1 MALMM
6 LRTAVLLFALLVSGP
21 VLAADAVFPTGSHI
35 GLVPPAGMTAAKTFP
50 GFEDRERK
58 AAIVV
63 SQVPGQAYDQFL
75 KAMNS
80 GAINLPG
87 VSNAKREVLLTESGA
102 AHLVVGDQE
111 AEGTK
116 FRKWLMITRRSITG
130 QGSDANFSFI
140 VTAQVPA
147 EASDVYP
154 EDAIRKA
161 LASATLRAAIP
172 PEEILDTMPFRV
184 TERANFEGV
193 RLMAP
198 GQAVMLTERAGP
210 TEIHKVEPLV
220 MVSVGVGAPT
230 QPSER
235 ASFAQ
240 NVLRSIQGFNNLK
253 LASQDQIR
261 VGGQPTD
268 EIRLE
273 GQAAADDTD
282 VVIVQWIRF
291 GVGGFIRIVGVSPKA
306 QWSENFTRFRQIR
319 DGINARE

>member
-1 MALMM
+1 M
-6 LRTAVLLFALLVSGP
+6 LRTALLLIALVVAGP
-21 VLAADAVFPTGSHI
+21 VRAAEPVFPSGSHI
-35 GLVPPAGMTAAKTFP
+35 GLVPPPGMTQSTAFP
-50 GFEDRERK
+50 GFEDRDRK
-58 AAIVV
+58 AAILM
-63 SQVPGQAYDQFL
+63 SQVPGQAYDEFL

-102 AHLVVGDQE
+102 AHLVSGDQE
-111 AEGTK
+111 AQGIK

-130 QGSDANFSFI
+130 QGNGNDVPFSFI

-147 EASDVYP
+147 EASDVYT
-154 EDAIRKA
+154 EEVIRKA
-161 LASATLRAAIP
+161 LATVAVRGEIP
-172 PEEILDTMPFRV
+172 PQEILDQMPFRV

-193 RLMAP
+193 RLLVP
-198 GQAVMLTERAGP
+198 RQAVMLTERNGP
-210 TEIHKVEPLV
+210 GELRNTEAMLMI
-220 MVSVGVGAPT
+220 SIGTGAPT
-230 QPSER
+230 AANER
-235 ASFAQ
+235 ASYAQ
-240 NVLRSIQGFNNLK
+240 NVLRNIQGFQNLK
-253 LASQDQIR
+253 ITSQDQIR

-273 GQAAADDTD
+273 GQSAADNAD

-306 QWSENFTRFRQIR
+306 QWSDNFPRFRQVR